1 MSDDIHLFL
10 NNIDRCK
17 LFMKKKI
24 LLILAAVVLLTVIVI
39 CVLRWNVWFHN
50 APEPSYTVS
59 SKIAHIQLSLGD
71 DFNDRFVSWQSIV
84 LDSAKV
90 NLDDYGVIWMPIS
103 DSVVMNNNN
112 NAIAAV
118 ATVID
123 SEFESDTSALD
134 NSIFVKANY
143 RYIQSAGGEACY
155 FYTKANLSPGRWKY
169 SIVAGDTMSCWYET
183 EIPDV
188 DSVSILIIADVQDK
202 QYSGTDTLLNS
213 MFNRHKIDAV
223 LQLGDLVER
232 PHQQYWERY
241 FQDFRAITPTVPM
254 LSVPGNHDYIKGV
267 NKHIDERFFCVF
279 PSYLHDDSIPEY
291 AVMQLKIGNTSFF
304 IMDTNEP
311 LSTLYKQKKWL
322 LDSDDNSDDS
332 AENII
337 ILMHHPMKSA
347 ISQFRDIR
355 MKLCMGNVFN
365 DINAD
370 LVMAAH
376 EHTVD
381 IKEIDEDIPQII
393 TNFSAKNYEEDNGG
407 RYYTL
412 LLIENGKV
420 RAEVYDEKHVLRH
433 TFSLQ

>member
-1 MSDDIHLFL
+1 
-10 NNIDRCK
+10 
-17 LFMKKKI
+17 MKKKI
-24 LLILAAVVLLTVIVI
+24 LLFLTTVVLMTIIVI

-50 APEPSYTVS
+50 APEPFYTVS

-84 LDSAKV
+84 IDSAEV
-90 NLDDYGVIWMPIS
+90 NLDEYGVIWMPIY
-103 DSVVMNNNN
+103 DSVDVNY

-118 ATVID
+118 ASVID

-155 FYTKANLSPGRWKY
+155 FYTKARLSLGRWKY
-169 SIVAGDTMSCWYET
+169 SIVAGDTMSCWYEI
-183 EIPDV
+183 EMPDV
-188 DSVSILIIADVQDK
+188 DTVSILVIADVQDK

-213 MFNRHKIDAV
+213 IINRYKIDAV

-232 PHQQYWERY
+232 PHQQYWNRY
-241 FQDFRAITPTVPM
+241 FQDFRVFTPTIPM
-254 LSVPGNHDYIKGV
+254 LSIPGNHDYIKGV
-267 NKHIDERFFCVF
+267 NKHIDERFFCFF
-279 PSYLHDDSIPEY
+279 PSYLIDDSIPEY
-291 AVMQLKIGNTSFF
+291 ACMQLKIGNTSFF
-304 IMDTNEP
+304 VMDTNEP

-332 AENII
+332 LENKI
-337 ILMHHPMKSA
+337 ILMHHPMQSA
-347 ISQFRDIR
+347 ISRFRDIR
-355 MKLCMGNVFN
+355 MKLCLGNVFN

-381 IKEIDEDIPQII
+381 IKEIDEDLPQII
-393 TNFSAKNYEEDNGG
+393 TNFSSKNYDEDNGG

-420 RAEVYDEKHVLRH
+420 RADVYDEKHVLKH
-433 TFSLQ
+433 AFNL